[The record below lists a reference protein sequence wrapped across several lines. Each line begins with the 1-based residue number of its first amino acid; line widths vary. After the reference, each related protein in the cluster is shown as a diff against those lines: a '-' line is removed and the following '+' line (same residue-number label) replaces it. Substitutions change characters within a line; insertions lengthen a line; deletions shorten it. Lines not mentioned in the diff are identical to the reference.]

1 MSGFDQPNYTM
12 VPNKLFE
19 LMPRMK
25 EAELRVTLAIVRQT
39 FGYIDADT
47 GKRKAEDELS
57 LTQLEHKTGLSR
69 QAVVNG
75 TSQGLERGT
84 LARRPVGNSF
94 AYHLVL
100 STVVNEV
107 DQSTKLT
114 SQASRPKAV
123 NEVDR
128 QVVNEVDTQKKD
140 LKEKKEKR
148 ETQPQA
154 AAATP
159 SGAAPDLLF
168 EAICTA
174 CGYDWTKA
182 TFTAK
187 KRGMVATN
195 RQILAKVQAT
205 PEQVAA
211 FWSWFAQYDFRGRKG
226 ERPTPALIVD
236 LWDQFLAF
244 VPGREQQYEK
254 PGQHHSRDRAVGGNA
269 SNGAGAAGSRVVSGG
284 TSRSANGEIPPWLQ

>member
-154 AAATP
+154 LQAQHRIFSSKQSARPAAT
-159 SGAAPDLLF
+159 
-168 EAICTA
+168 T
-174 CGYDWTKA
+174 
-182 TFTAK
+182 
-187 KRGMVATN
+187 
-195 RQILAKVQAT
+195 
-205 PEQVAA
+205 
-211 FWSWFAQYDFRGRKG
+211 GRKPRLPPKSAAWSPPTG
-226 ERPTPALIVD
+226 RSSPKCKRPPNRSPR
-236 LWDQFLAF
+236 F
-244 VPGREQQYEK
+244 GR
-254 PGQHHSRDRAVGGNA
+254 GSLSTISVAGRA
-269 SNGAGAAGSRVVSGG
+269 
-284 TSRSANGEIPPWLQ
+284 SARRRP